1 MRMKTLVPVAWI
13 ASLVL
18 GACAPGGREAGSGRV
33 PEDVLFLRTPRG
45 LALVKAEQ
53 DPVAVHFSD
62 AVPSMDW
69 SAVVQAVPDG
79 KNTYVEAFDTSSGD
93 QLWSRPIDGR
103 FEVRAV
109 AEDGSVAA
117 LGLPRESSGYAIGRP
132 STTFVMVA
140 ANQAKPR
147 TITLEGNFEP
157 EAFSTDGGSLFVI
170 EYLPPRNPT
179 SYQVR
184 RLDLA
189 TGKVGGVYTVD
200 AELQE
205 AMQGTARIQTA
216 SPDGRRLY
224 TLYSLEYADGS
235 LHSFV
240 HVLDLEEEWAHCVD
254 LPPSFRLANE
264 KAVALSVAPD
274 GKRLYVAD
282 ALSGSLAEIDT
293 QALEVTRTSEVALGP
308 WGRDPAHAA
317 RGADGM
323 LYVGSGTGL
332 LSVDAATF
340 APGRSWDM
348 DEEIMGIQAGGDGR
362 RLYVGLRDRIAV
374 IDTVTGRNL
383 EALTPDRID
392 SIDQLGQSTRELN
405 EVRREIT
412 CAC

>member
-1 MRMKTLVPVAWI
+1 MRIKSFLSVALI
-13 ASLVL
+13 LL
-18 GACAPGGREAGSGRV
+18 ACAPREPGAGSGRV
-33 PEDVLFLRTPRG
+33 GEDVLFLRTPRG
-45 LALVKAEQ
+45 LALVKAEP

-69 SAVVQAVPDG
+69 SAVVQAVPNG
-79 KNTYVEAFDTSSGD
+79 KKTLIEAFDTASGD
-93 QLWSRPIDGR
+93 QLWSRPIAGKLA
-103 FEVRAV
+103 VRAV
-109 AEDGSVAA
+109 AKDGSLAA
-117 LGLPRESSGYAIGRP
+117 LGPPGESGGYAYGRS
-132 STTFVMVA
+132 STTFVLVA
-140 ANQAKPR
+140 ANSAKPR
-147 TITLEGNFEP
+147 TIVLDGNFEP
-157 EAFSTDGGSLFVI
+157 EAFSTDGRSLFVI

-184 RLDLA
+184 RLDLDS
-189 TGKVGGVYTVD
+189 GKVGGVYTVD

-224 TLYSLEYADGS
+224 TLYSLKDADGS

-240 HVLDLEEEWAHCVD
+240 HVLDLEEQWAHCVD
-254 LPPSFRLANE
+254 LPEDFRTVNE
-264 KAVALSVAPD
+264 KAIAMSVAPD
-274 GKRLYVAD
+274 GSRLYVAD
-282 ALSGSLAEIDT
+282 ALTGDLAEIDT
-293 QALEVTRTSEVALGP
+293 KALTVSRTSELALGP
-308 WGRDPAHAA
+308 WSRDPAHAA
-317 RGADGM
+317 RGADGK

-348 DEEIMGIQAGGDGR
+348 GGEILGIQAGGDGR

-383 EALTPDRID
+383 EALTPDRIEN
-392 SIDQLGQSTRELN
+392 IDQLGQSTRVLN
-405 EVRREIT
+405 EVRRDIT

>member
-1 MRMKTLVPVAWI
+1 MRMKLLMAVAWI
-13 ASLVL
+13 AALVL
-18 GACAPGGREAGSGRV
+18 GACAPGERGSGSGRA

-45 LALVKAEQ
+45 LALVKAEP

-62 AVPSMDW
+62 AVPSTDW
-69 SAVVQAVPDG
+69 SAVVQAVPQG
-79 KNTYVEAFDTSSGD
+79 KQTYVEAFDTSSGD
-93 QLWSRPIDGR
+93 QLWSRPISGKL
-103 FEVRAV
+103 EVRAV
-109 AEDGSVAA
+109 AQDGSLAA
-117 LGLPRESSGYAIGRP
+117 LGLPRESSGYAIGRS
-132 STTFVMVA
+132 STTFVLVA
-140 ANQAKPR
+140 ANAAKPR
-147 TITLEGNFEP
+147 TITLDGNFDP
-157 EAFSTDGGSLFVI
+157 EAFSTDGRSLFVI

-189 TGKVGGVYTVD
+189 TGEVGGVYTVD

-216 SPDGRRLY
+216 SPDGGRLY
-224 TLYSLEYADGS
+224 TLYSLKDADGS

-240 HVLDLEEEWAHCVD
+240 HVLDLDEQWAHCVD
-254 LPPSFRLANE
+254 LPASFRLANE

-274 GKRLYVAD
+274 GDRLYVAD

-293 QALEVTRTSEVALGP
+293 QALTVTRTSELALGP

-317 RGADGM
+317 RGSDGM

-340 APGRSWDM
+340 TPGPSWDM
-348 DEEIMGIQAGGDGR
+348 DGEIMGIQAAGDGK

-374 IDTVTGRNL
+374 IDTATGKDL
-383 EALTPDRID
+383 EALTPDRIE
-392 SIDQLGQSTRELN
+392 SIDQLGQSTRVLN
-405 EVRREIT
+405 QVRRDIT